1 MENLLVIRPVTVLL
15 RDIMPK
21 PKICSEQQKR
31 IEAIRRVVHTYN
43 SAHLPV
49 SQYFKRIAA
58 STKNHDEI
66 FDICEIFH
74 KTVNIPSMCRCFFVH
89 LFLFFFIFIFIFN
102 WTLFSLAV
110 GERPQIHGNVG

>member
-1 MENLLVIRPVTVLL
+1 MENLLVIRPVAVLL
-15 RDIMPK
+15 KDIMPK
-21 PKICSEQQKR
+21 PRLCSEQQKR

-66 FDICEIFH
+66 FDICEVFH
-74 KTVNIPSMCRCFFVH
+74 KTVNISSMRCFF
-89 LFLFFFIFIFIFN
+89 LFICFFFIFN
-102 WTLFSLAV
+102 STLFFFAV
-110 GERPQIHGNVG
+110 GERPQIHRNVGRSDV